1 MSETLV
7 IRLGTHQHQPVPW
20 LVCSELGQA
29 IIASGTLPSA
39 HALTELQTH
48 AAGRPVITLVP
59 GCDLIFSRV
68 TLPGRYHRRS
78 AAALPYLLE
87 EQVAS
92 DVDTLHLVVL
102 AHDGPRVDLLA
113 VDRQKIGEW
122 LGWLKAAGLNSLQL
136 LPDVLALPPAADG
149 WSALQLGEEWVVRQG
164 PYSGIVADEPLL
176 ALLLATW
183 PEQGREPASI
193 HCHTQLPAIANSHTY
208 GSWQAAEPALPMLR
222 LAKGALAS
230 SVNLLAGPYR
240 SHTEYGR
247 YWRQWRKVTITA
259 GLLLLLALGQ
269 RAVHLYQLTEQN
281 KVLKAQIS
289 EVYTRIFPGERRI
302 VNVRSQM
309 TQHLRQM
316 GLPHAALQ
324 QTALPQTNQ
333 QQSKLAESK
342 HAQPQSML
350 QLLTELAPAFAQ
362 VPSIEVHMMGID
374 TQRHELQLQITAPDF
389 ADIERFRELAGQ
401 QFEVQQ
407 GEMRSTH
414 GKIAGSLRLKGKS
427 S

>member
-1 MSETLV
+1 
-7 IRLGTHQHQPVPW
+7 
-20 LVCSELGQA
+20 
-29 IIASGTLPSA
+29 
-39 HALTELQTH
+39 
-48 AAGRPVITLVP
+48 
-59 GCDLIFSRV
+59 
-68 TLPGRYHRRS
+68 
-78 AAALPYLLE
+78 
-87 EQVAS
+87 
-92 DVDTLHLVVL
+92 
-102 AHDGPRVDLLA
+102 
-113 VDRQKIGEW
+113 
-122 LGWLKAAGLNSLQL
+122 
-136 LPDVLALPPAADG
+136 
-149 WSALQLGEEWVVRQG
+149 
-164 PYSGIVADEPLL
+164 
-176 ALLLATW
+176 
-183 PEQGREPASI
+183 
-193 HCHTQLPAIANSHTY
+193 
-208 GSWQAAEPALPMLR
+208 PMLR

-309 TQHLRQM
+309 AQHLRQM
-316 GLPHAALQ
+316 GLPHTTLQ
-324 QTALPQTNQ
+324 QTALPQTKL
-333 QQSKLAESK
+333 QQSKL
-342 HAQPQSML
+342 AQPQSML

-374 TQRHELQLQITAPDF
+374 TQRHELQLQITAPGF